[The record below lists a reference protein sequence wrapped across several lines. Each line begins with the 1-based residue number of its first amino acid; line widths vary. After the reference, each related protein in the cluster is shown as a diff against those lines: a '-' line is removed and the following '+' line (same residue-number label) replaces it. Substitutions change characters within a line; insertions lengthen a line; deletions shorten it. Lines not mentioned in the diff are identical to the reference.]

1 MGTLESLLKALN
13 APNGERNMQN
23 WWSQIQ
29 IKL

>member
-1 MGTLESLLKALN
+1 MGTLESLLKTLK